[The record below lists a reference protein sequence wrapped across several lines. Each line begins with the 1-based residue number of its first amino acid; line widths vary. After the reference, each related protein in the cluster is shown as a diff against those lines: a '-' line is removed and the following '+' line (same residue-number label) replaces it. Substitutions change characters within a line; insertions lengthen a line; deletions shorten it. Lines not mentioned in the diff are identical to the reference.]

1 MNNLE
6 ISAVDKS
13 AIDHTFASQKA
24 YALKLRK
31 STCAERL
38 EVLARFEKVFKAS
51 YAKMYAAAA
60 ADFGKPEAE
69 VDMGEIMVVV
79 SELAHIRKQLK
90 KWMKATPVQR
100 VYGDARHLVKNY
112 CRAEGHKSGDLA
124 LELSV

>member
-1 MNNLE
+1 MNNFD

-51 YAKMYAAAA
+51 YDQDVCRSRSRFWQA
-60 ADFGKPEAE
+60 GS
-69 VDMGEIMVVV
+69 G
-79 SELAHIRKQLK
+79 SG
-90 KWMKATPVQR
+90 
-100 VYGDARHLVKNY
+100 YGRDYGRGLRARPY
-112 CRAEGHKSGDLA
+112 S
-124 LELSV
+124 